1 MTTPTASGAHTPTP
15 WEQIGTKV
23 FRQHDRLLFTA
34 DCSLPE
40 ANYETNHANAAFIVE
55 ACNSYNALKAEVS
68 ALSARCAEMEK
79 YSERLET
86 LAKAFRQMFVK
97 QSRSPYVLNCMTE
110 SYLYDDAECD
120 GACLLD
126 DIDSALASQESK
138 T

>member
-1 MTTPTASGAHTPTP
+1 MNMS
-15 WEQIGTKV
+15 EQDESQSKWLRRV
-23 FRQHDRLLFTA
+23 A
-34 DCSLPE
+34 DQLYEQQREYSIANTCEE
-40 ANYETNHANAAFIVE
+40 AADAFD
-55 ACNSYNALKAEVS
+55 

-86 LAKAFRQMFVK
+86 LAKAFRQMLVK
-97 QSRSPYVLNCMTE
+97 QNRSPYTLNCMTE